1 MLATIPIN
9 MTTKNQ
15 NPEVAFYY
23 PNPFWDDSGWIKN
36 LILFFDG
43 VALLVPEYMK
53 DRIEQL
59 DPAIVTGLRD
69 HNLLHI
75 IEPEKAVDKTATE
88 KLAAVLTDIIVSDR
102 LNDLVKDKTDFQH
115 LSRSRLGYYGD
126 EGLAKMI
133 FDELKKR
140 GLATESE
147 DNVTIKLHPIVRSL
161 ILTLLSQITRP
172 YGDKMN
178 VDLNPVTDRQ
188 VLVGA
193 LTDLLSLPNTPSSG
207 NIVTFDLNVVSVDLG
222 PIPIDEVLSF
232 RSENHEDFKKYQ
244 NECKAFAFELSRM
257 NEEERK
263 LKFDLRQEHL
273 NDLAN
278 DLRKISRNAWKKPAS
293 FALTMSGAAW
303 TITTGDIVG
312 GAIAAAGGL
321 LGLEQSKKDVGAYSY
336 LFKAQ
341 DKWV

>member
-1 MLATIPIN
+1 MKAKT
-9 MTTKNQ
+9 Q
-15 NPEVAFYY
+15 SPEVAFYY
-23 PNPFWDDSGWIKN
+23 PNPFWYDSDWIKN

-59 DPAIVTGLRD
+59 DPAMVTGLSD

-75 IEPEKAVDKTATE
+75 IEPEKAVDKAATE
-88 KLAAVLTDIIVSDR
+88 KLATVLTDIIVSDR
-102 LNDLVKDKTDFQH
+102 LNDLAKDKTDFQH

-140 GLATESE
+140 GLASESE

-172 YGDKMN
+172 YGKKIN
-178 VDLNPVTDRQ
+178 LELNPVTDRQ
-188 VLVGA
+188 LLVGA
-193 LTDLLSLPNTPSSG
+193 LNDLLSLPNTPSSG

-232 RSENHEDFKKYQ
+232 RSENLNDFRKYQ
-244 NECKAFAFELSRM
+244 KQCKAFAFELSRM

-278 DLRKISRNAWKKPAS
+278 DLRKRSRNAWRKPAS

-303 TITTGDIVG
+303 TLATGDIVG
-312 GAIAAAGGL
+312 GAIATAGGL
-321 LGLEQSKKDVGAYSY
+321 LGIEKSRSEVGAYSY
-336 LFKAQ
+336 LFKAH
-341 DKWV
+341 DKWS